1 MMIRNKIGLNYGQ
14 NFLRDTGM
22 VQLSITLIEFF
33 AKTFLRI
40 TLNSKQGSIKHG
52 TFSERGL
59 PLSGKFFV
67 RLMSLLKNELILV
80 RNRKFPIF

>member
-33 AKTFLRI
+33 AKTFCE
-40 TLNSKQGSIKHG
+40 S
-52 TFSERGL
+52 
-59 PLSGKFFV
+59 P
-67 RLMSLLKNELILV
+67 
-80 RNRKFPIF
+80 

>member
-1 MMIRNKIGLNYGQ
+1 MMIRNKIGHNYGQ

-33 AKTFLRI
+33 AKTLRI
-40 TLNSKQGSIKHG
+40 ILNSKQGSIKHG

-67 RLMSLLKNELILV
+67 RLMSLKESTNTGE
-80 RNRKFPIF
+80 K